1 MSRLQQRLIAQY
13 KRHPVE
19 AYERKDGASVMSSE
33 FLEQQTNQQQGYPAA
48 AVYERPQNTH
58 ERDDRGSL
66 LLAFLPGSVVK
77 GITAVV
83 GVGALGAGM
92 GFGANFLD
100 DFVQDHRSIDFGTAA
115 VNKIEL
121 KLPKQ
126 CIMSFEADV
135 TGTKAGFD
143 RKVNIPDFLPL
154 LGDETSTKFK
164 VSKTFNGKLAVDTC
178 NEKTAVTGKK
188 DLETGKINLV
198 FSADQPFTGKVYR
211 LNPEDGE
218 EFETDGGIAT
228 AYLGFAQKF
237 ISSVP
242 DVGPVPKN
250 VDGVSRLESSL
261 EGMTLVAASE
271 LVTEGCAPKVYE
283 AAKEGYSQIL
293 KEDYVQRLD
302 EMADLLG
309 TENPYSVD
317 DITVDMPPMDEVKF
331 TSQYDGNIKKLEQL
345 DHITIDAGPDMLTRC
360 EISEDVEIV
369 SDAGTEG

>member
-1 MSRLQQRLIAQY
+1 
-13 KRHPVE
+13 
-19 AYERKDGASVMSSE
+19 MSSE
-33 FLEQQTNQQQGYPAA
+33 FLEQQTPVEQPNLMARAA
-48 AVYERPQNTH
+48 EWLQNTP
-58 ERDDRGSL
+58 ERDERGML
-66 LLAFLPGSVVK
+66 LLAFLPSSVVK
-77 GITAVV
+77 GITWAAAI
-83 GVGALGAGM
+83 GATGAGM
-92 GFGANFLD
+92 GFGANFMD
-100 DFVQDHRSIDFGTAA
+100 DFVRDHRSLDFGTAA

-121 KLPKQ
+121 KLPEK

-154 LGDETSTKFK
+154 LGDETSTTFK
-164 VSKTFNGKLAVDTC
+164 VTKTFNGKLAIDTC
-178 NEKTAVTGKK
+178 HKTTAVTGKR

-198 FSADQPFTGKVYR
+198 FSAEQPFTGKVYR
-211 LNPEDGE
+211 VNPENGE

-228 AYLGFAQKF
+228 AYVNFAQKF

-242 DVGPVPKN
+242 EVGPVPKN

-261 EGMTLVAASE
+261 EGMALVAASE
-271 LVTEGCAPKVYE
+271 LVTEGCAPEVYD

-317 DITVDMPPMDEVKF
+317 DITVDMPPMEEVKF
-331 TSQYDGNIKKLEQL
+331 TSQYDENIEELRKL
-345 DHITIDAGPDMLTRC
+345 DHISIESDSDMLKKC
-360 EISEDVEIV
+360 EISEGVEVV
-369 SDAGTEG
+369 SETGAEG